1 MLSFITLLVK
11 NFVSK
16 DSASVTISKKNEKI
30 SNPYWRL
37 FLKNFGLN
45 IIFSRW
51 LQHFMRNF
59 LFSYNRK
66 TLELKISLKL

>member
-1 MLSFITLLVK
+1 MLSFITLPVK

-16 DSASVTISKKNEKI
+16 DSCLSHDFEKNEKI

-59 LFSYNRK
+59 LF
-66 TLELKISLKL
+66 